1 MRGKRS
7 PAGAGRRLLLVI
19 LLVAAGLGA
28 DNATCPSAWADDL
41 RSGIAAYDRGDYAA
55 ALKILTPLAEA
66 GDKYAQSHLGAMY
79 LHGMGVEKNYAEA
92 LKWTRKAA
100 EAGLAGSQHM
110 LGQMY
115 WVGLGVPKNYDEAA
129 KWYQKA
135 AEQGSA
141 EAQSSLAY
149 MYQHGQSVPRD
160 PNKAVELYRKAANH
174 GLALAQY
181 QMGLMSAQGE
191 DLAKDYVQAYMWFT
205 LALAHLPTGVF
216 HDDAT
221 QALKALGGQMSA
233 TQVSE
238 AKRLAKAWQ
247 PMTE

>member
-1 MRGKRS
+1 MRGERS
-7 PAGAGRRLLLVI
+7 SVGAVRRLLLVI
-19 LLVAAGLGA
+19 LLVAAGLYA
-28 DNATCPSAWADDL
+28 DGATCGSAWADEL
-41 RSGIAAYDRGDYAA
+41 RSGIAAYDRGDYAT
-55 ALKILTPLAEA
+55 ALKILTPLAET

-79 LHGMGVEKNYAEA
+79 LHGLGVQKNYAEA
-92 LKWTRKAA
+92 LKWNRKAA

-160 PNKAVELYRKAANH
+160 PEKAVELYRKAANH

-181 QMGLMSAQGE
+181 QMGLMSVQGE

-205 LALAHLPTGVF
+205 LALTGLPPGVF

-221 QALKALGGQMSA
+221 KALKDLGGQMSA

-238 AKRLAKAWQ
+238 AKRLAKAWHST
-247 PMTE
+247 TE